1 MKNYFKSTIA
11 FSLFS
16 VFAFSG
22 CFDIAPG
29 ATDAEAS
36 LKQTVSQSISN
47 ELADAPCGFDD
58 RKTTDILKEKTA
70 VVVALRNQAN
80 PEMPTYILEI
90 PSEALRYV
98 ACNMPDEIK
107 IEGVKV
113 TFDAQEKEIY
123 ANERWMA
130 HPIKL
135 TRIHGMDGSGGET
148 AFNSSDN
155 L

>member
-29 ATDAEAS
+29 ATDAQAS

-58 RKTTDILKEKTA
+58 RKTTGMLKERTA
-70 VVVALRNQAN
+70 IVVAVRNLGDRET
-80 PEMPTYILEI
+80 PTFILDMPDEG
-90 PSEALRYV
+90 RRFV

-107 IEGVKV
+107 IDGVKV
-113 TFDAQEKEIY
+113 TFDGEIKEIY
-123 ANERWMA
+123 DYERWMA
-130 HPIKL
+130 HPMKL
-135 TRIHGMDGSGGET
+135 TKIHKMDGSRGET
-148 AFNSSDN
+148 ASNSGETF
-155 L
+155 